1 MDLFV
6 VPTLSFRLLYG
17 LLILSHGRRQILWLG
32 VTTHPTAEWMAQQL
46 IEACGWEWTPNYIVR
61 DRDSVY
67 GEVFTRRF
75 APWAF
80 GTGQPRH
87 ARHGRTDIRNG

>member
-1 MDLFV
+1 M
-6 VPTLSFRLLYG
+6 
-17 LLILSHGRRQILWLG
+17 LG

-67 GEVFTRRF
+67 VEIFTRRF

-80 GTGQPRH
+80 VTGPLPV
-87 ARHGRTDIRNG
+87 ARPGKMGMRNG